1 MAFYSYKT
9 VLAIARTRF
18 PSHFVQPTSSSYSPS
33 FAFLH
38 LPDSHLNKTYMKNYG
53 SRKYSYP
60 SQSGNKVLH
69 LRAKIFQELHTS
81 TCWLQDVP
89 NKHQQEQTAKKPQV
103 PSPQPMKEA
112 GMKIKEGK
120 RSYRQIIMDEL
131 KYYYNGFYL
140 LWIDTKVAARMVWRL
155 LHGQVLTRRER
166 RRLLRTCADF
176 FRLVPFMVFIIVPF
190 MEFLLPVFLKLFP
203 EMLPSTFESES
214 KKEEKQRKKMAAKL
228 ELAKFLQETI
238 TEMAKRNRAQL
249 GDSSTQFSS
258 YVKQVQTGHKP
269 SIKEIVQFSK
279 LFEDQLTLEHLNRP
293 QLVALCKLLELQSF
307 GTNNLLRFQLL
318 MRLKSIKAD
327 DEVIAKEGVNALSVS
342 ELQAACRARGMLS
355 LGLTEGQLRQQLT
368 EWQDLHLKEN
378 VPPSLLLLSR
388 TFYLIDVK
396 PKPIEIPLSGE
407 APKTDI
413 PLGSPTPPESKEN
426 MAGLAPQL
434 KGTQSLQV
442 TTVISSKCSIVLKP
456 KDLLVTT
463 SAHRPAEEGGLSRS
477 LGAGPMRRD
486 LGTEPQS
493 PSASLLHS
501 RPPLPRHTARI
512 KMKQQQFLLR
522 DLN

>member
-9 VLAIARTRF
+9 VLAIAGARF
-18 PSHFVQPTSSSYSPS
+18 PSHFVHPTSSSYSPS
-33 FAFLH
+33 LAFLH
-38 LPDSHLNKTYMKNYG
+38 LPDSHLNKTYVKNCG
-53 SRKYSYP
+53 SKKYSYP

-69 LRAKIFQELHTS
+69 LRTRTIQKLHTS
-81 TCWLQDVP
+81 TCWLQEVP
-89 NKHQQEQTAKKPQV
+89 GKPQLEKTTKKPQV
-103 PSPQPMKEA
+103 PSPQSTKET
-112 GMKIKEGK
+112 GSKVKEEK

-214 KKEEKQRKKMAAKL
+214 KKEEKQKKKMAAKL

-238 TEMAKRNRAQL
+238 TEMARRNRAQL
-249 GDSSTQFSS
+249 GDASTQFSS
-258 YVKQVQTGHKP
+258 YIKQVQTGHKP
-269 SIKEIVQFSK
+269 STKEIVRFSK
-279 LFEDQLTLEHLNRP
+279 LFEDQLTLEHLDRP

-327 DEVIAKEGVNALSVS
+327 DEVIAKEGVSVLSVS
-342 ELQAACRARGMLS
+342 ELQAACRARGMRS
-355 LGLTEGQLRQQLT
+355 LGLTEEQLRQQLT

-396 PKPIEIPLSGE
+396 PKLIEIPLSGE
-407 APKTDI
+407 AESQKT
-413 PLGSPTPPESKEN
+413 SEN
-426 MAGLAPQL
+426 G
-434 KGTQSLQV
+434 
-442 TTVISSKCSIVLKP
+442 KP
-456 KDLLVTT
+456 
-463 SAHRPAEEGGLSRS
+463 S
-477 LGAGPMRRD
+477 
-486 LGTEPQS
+486 
-493 PSASLLHS
+493 
-501 RPPLPRHTARI
+501 
-512 KMKQQQFLLR
+512 
-522 DLN
+522 